1 MALTPKRFA
10 KRVADTR
17 IIDFSLY
24 VPFHMVCAVCEH
36 TLVGSIGLAID
47 PVDVEKHVPGYG
59 AIYRITGDG
68 ASVVLFEATFK
79 KTAGSGD
86 MVVTAGVLNLIT
98 FMFDG
103 VDYWY
108 NITQAQ

>member
-1 MALTPKRFA
+1 MTLAPKRFA
-10 KRVADTR
+10 KRVQDTR

-24 VPFHMVCAVCEH
+24 VPFHMATAVCEH

-47 PVDVEKHVPGYG
+47 PVNVEFHVPGYG
-59 AIYRITGDG
+59 SIYRIIGDG
-68 ASVVLFEATFK
+68 VSVVLFDANLK
-79 KTAGSGD
+79 KSTGSGD
-86 MVVTAGVLNLIT
+86 MVYTAGILNLIT

-108 NITQAQ
+108 NIVQAQ

>member
-17 IIDFSLY
+17 IIDFTGF

-47 PVDVEKHVPGYG
+47 PVKVDEHVPGYG
-59 AIYRITGDG
+59 SIYRIIGDG
-68 ASVVLFEATFK
+68 VSVVLFDANLK
-79 KTAGSGD
+79 KSTGSGD
-86 MVVTAGVLNLIT
+86 MVYTAGVLNLIT

-103 VDYWY
+103 ADYWY
-108 NITQAQ
+108 NIVQAQ